1 MLTITLFLS
10 FSFSS
15 VYSAYVLTLKTV
27 SDILEFVNECV
38 SFVYTRIQDK
48 NVGVFTYW
56 CFKISINWI

>member
-38 SFVYTRIQDK
+38 SFVYPRIQDK
-48 NVGVFTYW
+48 NVGVFTY
-56 CFKISINWI
+56 